1 MIKLKHFL
9 VVLTALFV
17 ATGAWCAELRGMAA
31 VNITSD
37 TAANAK
43 NMAFDEATRQIVVDA
58 LRQYVDVP
66 ALQAAVANAKA
77 SELSNLILSS
87 SIDGEQTSD
96 TTYSAN
102 ISMVVDADAARVWL
116 AGHQIQN
123 WLPDDA
129 EQNMFDVIVK
139 LSNRL
144 GDWAQLNQIANS
156 EKIDLGTKN
165 ILGNTVVLQLP
176 TSVRGAFTI
185 AVRGA
190 GWKYT
195 DKDGQLHI
203 WK

>member
-77 SELSNLILSS
+77 SELSNLILST

-102 ISMVVDADAARVWL
+102 ITMVLDSDAIRDWL
-116 AGHQIQN
+116 NQNNVQN
-123 WLPDDA
+123 WLPDK
-129 EQNMFDVIVK
+129 QNQDMSVVVVN

-144 GDWAQLNQIANS
+144 NDWTDVNRIAN
-156 EKIDLGTKN
+156 EKNISLNTKN
-165 ILGNTVVLQLP
+165 ITGNIIRMEIPQ
-176 TSVRGAFTI
+176 SVRGVFTI
-185 AVRGA
+185 AVRES

-195 DKDGQLHI
+195 DKNGELHI